1 MSRFF
6 AKLLHRRALS
16 SVRIEQQTSDLRVG
30 GSNPSGR
37 ANLPTLPKSERLLLL
52 AAAATSLVL
61 RAVALFRYRFDSDE
75 PQHLHVAWG
84 WTQGLVQYRDL
95 FDNHA
100 PLFHIVTAPLVT
112 LVGERSDILIWMRV
126 PMLALFGAVVW
137 ATWWIGRELYDSR
150 TGLWA
155 AVLLSLF
162 PPFFLKALEYRTDN
176 LWNTLWV
183 LAVVAVMRRRPFLAG
198 LLLGAALAVSLKTIL
213 LLVTLGG
220 AALLTF
226 RRIDVRALARA
237 AAGFVIVPA
246 ILAIYFAAAGAW
258 DELVY
263 CVFTFNGQVAATR
276 PNAWIGRAVFPFTLA
291 IVLFLAWKWRR
302 SDWRYFFAV
311 AIGIFTVMLAGF
323 WILISTR
330 DFLPILPMLAIFG
343 AAALVRTAKPLAAFA
358 IVIVVSIGTL
368 YRYADRFENRT
379 ALYTTMLDQILRVS
393 RPGETILDYK
403 GELVFRRRAT
413 YPIFEAITRAQM
425 IRGMIRDTIPED
437 VVRTR
442 TYVAQADGPMWPPR
456 GREFLTGHFIDLGR
470 VRAAGQWI
478 RADGTFTIAIPG
490 DYMIVSERAAGP
502 ARHLE
507 PGTYRYAR
515 RERAAVV
522 WAPAIARGHSP
533 FRLRDLDF

>member
-1 MSRFF
+1 
-6 AKLLHRRALS
+6 
-16 SVRIEQQTSDLRVG
+16 
-30 GSNPSGR
+30 
-37 ANLPTLPKSERLLLL
+37 LPKSERLLLI
-52 AAAATSLVL
+52 AATVASLLL
-61 RAVALFRYRFDSDE
+61 RALALFRYRFDSDE

-100 PLFHIVTAPLVT
+100 PLFHILSAPFVA

-126 PMLALFGAVVW
+126 PMLALFAVVVW
-137 ATWWIGRELYDSR
+137 ATWWIGRELYDAR
-150 TGLWA
+150 VGAWA
-155 AVLLSLF
+155 ALVLSFF

-176 LWNTLWV
+176 LWNALWI
-183 LAVVAVMRRRPFLAG
+183 LAVIALMRRRPFLAG

-213 LLVTLGG
+213 LVITLAG

-226 RRIDVRALARA
+226 RRVDMKAMTRA

-246 ILAIYFAAAGAW
+246 ILTIYFVAAGAW
-258 DELVY
+258 HDLVY

-276 PNAWIGRAVFPFTLA
+276 PNAWIGRAIFPFTLA
-291 IVLFLAWKWRR
+291 VVLALAWKWRR
-302 SDWRYFFAV
+302 NDWRYFFAV
-311 AIGIFTVMLAGF
+311 AIGIFSVTLAGF

-330 DFLPILPMLAIFG
+330 DFLPIMPLLAIF
-343 AAALVRTAKPLAAFA
+343 AAAAIARTARPLVAFA
-358 IVIVVSIGTL
+358 IAIVLSMATL

-379 ALYTTMLDQILRVS
+379 AEYTTMLDQLLRAS
-393 RPGETILDYK
+393 RPGEMILDYK

-425 IRGMIRDTIPED
+425 LRGMIRDRVPED

-442 TYVAQADGPMWPPR
+442 TYIVQADGEMWPPR
-456 GREFLTGHFIDLGR
+456 GRQFLSEHFIDLGR
-470 VRAAGQWI
+470 IRAAGQWI
-478 RADGTFTIAIPG
+478 TEDGTFTIAIPG
-490 DYMIVSERAAGP
+490 DYVIVSERAIGP

-507 PGTYRYAR
+507 PGRHRYAR